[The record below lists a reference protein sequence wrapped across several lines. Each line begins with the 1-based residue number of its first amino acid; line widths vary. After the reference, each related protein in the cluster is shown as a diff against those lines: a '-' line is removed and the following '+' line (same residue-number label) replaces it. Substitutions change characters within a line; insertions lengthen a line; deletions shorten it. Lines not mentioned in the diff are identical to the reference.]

1 MPTINTFLPID
12 QKQFTVQ
19 KQESAFWKAKV
30 MFFSKSAITF
40 M

>member
-1 MPTINTFLPID
+1 MPTINTFLPIN

-19 KQESAFWKAKV
+19 KQESAFWKARV
-30 MFFSKSAITF
+30 MFFSKSARTF